1 MSAQSARVIT
11 LNQKPAPTGSA
22 SGIRYVTPLSPDSFQ
37 IEGVA
42 PSTAAARTTTAVESL
57 LAEALD
63 ALEKG
68 NAQESARLL
77 EQSLRN
83 SPNHTETLLALGYLL
98 HQEGRF
104 DDASDLYRRA
114 ALSDSAA
121 WQPRYNQALILEA
134 QGETAEAIAMLTHA
148 CAISPN
154 EPAPLYRLAW
164 LLEASGCDSEAVYW
178 YKRTTVAA
186 PNMFEAWLRLGL
198 LQLRM
203 GDCAEAIDSLH
214 RAMGD
219 STHLALAA
227 YNLGLCHLNLAQP
240 ELAQQ
245 AFEAACSAEP
255 NATDSLL
262 ALAALALAQG
272 DLDAAERHD
281 RAVRALGTVSAPLSL
296 RLAQAW
302 QACGENE
309 LARLHYR
316 RAVQADP
323 SLAQGYFGVQSH
335 S

>member
-1 MSAQSARVIT
+1 MSAQSARVIP
-11 LNQKPAPTGSA
+11 LNQKPAAAGSA
-22 SGIRYVTPLSPDSFQ
+22 PGTRYLTPLEPDSFQ
-37 IEGVA
+37 LEGVA
-42 PSTAAARTTTAVESL
+42 RSEPAERTTTAVESL

-68 NAQESARLL
+68 NAPEAARLL

-83 SPNHTETLLALGYLL
+83 SPNHTETLLALGYLR
-98 HQEGRF
+98 HEEGKL

-114 ALSDSAA
+114 ALSDTSA
-121 WQPRYNQALILEA
+121 WQPRYNQALILET

-148 CAISPN
+148 CAISPS

-164 LLEASGCDSEAVYW
+164 LLESSGCDSEAVYW
-178 YKRTTVAA
+178 YKRATTAA
-186 PNMFEAWLRLGL
+186 PNLFEAWLRLGL

-203 GDCAEAIDSLH
+203 GACAEAIESLD

-219 STHLALAA
+219 DANLPLAA
-227 YNLGLCHLNLAQP
+227 YHMGLCHLNLAQP

-245 AFEAACSAEP
+245 AFEASCSAEP
-255 NATDSLL
+255 TATDSLL

-281 RAVRALGTVSAPLSL
+281 RAVRALGQVSAPLSL

-309 LARLHYR
+309 LARLHFR

-323 SLAQGYFGVQSH
+323 SLAVGYFGVQSH